1 MKILRIIFWVLTSL
15 CLLLCSA
22 SPSWGVTIFL
32 VVLAMIF
39 GTIAEKIGNREAIT
53 ETDKTIL
60 ALLMVA
66 SETDGNVDPRE
77 QKYVQQYV
85 KRRGLSARQTQEVF
99 NQLINAPSKIK
110 FVDDI
115 DQKMRIIDEIVGLIK
130 SDGEVTEKE
139 KGFLIQLASDLKVD
153 KEKVLAKL

>member
-39 GTIAEKIGNREAIT
+39 GTIAEKIGKREATT
-53 ETDKTIL
+53 ETDKTIFYFLL
-60 ALLMVA
+60 AA
-66 SETDGNVDPRE
+66 SAADGILDPRE
-77 QKYVQQYV
+77 HKYVQQYT
-85 KRRGLSARQTQEVF
+85 KRRGLSDRQCQEVID
-99 NQLINAPSKIK
+99 QIK
-110 FVDDI
+110 NNSEFKYKFDI
-115 DQKMRIIDEIVGLIK
+115 EQKMRIIDEIVGLIK

-139 KGFLIQLASDLKVD
+139 KEFLINVAGELKVD